1 MLRPLVKQHVDEAF
15 GLLDTLT
22 AAYEDIVSRLGE
34 HELHT
39 SDVQRQLVM
48 KQEVPPEQQDWSS
61 SLDQEDP
68 EPPHIKEEQE
78 DQEDPEPPHIKEE
91 QEDPEP
97 PHIKEEQ
104 EDPEP
109 PHIKEEQDGLRI
121 SQEGEQLQKL
131 EEAGIKFSFTP
142 VKSQYDDEEAQL
154 SKSIKTDKREAEHLK
169 TEADGEE
176 VRSTSDPDSPLQPTA
191 DETSQSSECET
202 DNSVDWKE
210 TREPQSRLKPLENNE
225 VPVGDMDCG
234 TGNASISSSQYAGS
248 FGQKRHPK
256 RHSGATTGV
265 TSCSVCGKTF
275 SRAGNL
281 KLHSTVHTGE
291 KLLSCSVCG
300 KTFSRARYLKRH
312 STVHTGEKL
321 LSCSVCGKTFSRAC
335 HLKRHSTVHTGEKL
349 FSCSVCGKTFSR
361 ACHLKRHSTVHTGEK
376 LISCSVCGKTFSQA
390 GSLKRHSI
398 CSCSQAVE

>member
-1 MLRPLVKQHVDEAF
+1 MLRRVVTQHVDEVVDEAF

-22 AAYEDIVSRLGE
+22 AAYEDIVSQLGE

-39 SDVQRQLVM
+39 SDVQQQLVM

-68 EPPHIKEEQE
+68 EPPNIKEEQEDQENPEPPHIKEEQEDQENPEPPNIKEEQE

-91 QEDPEP
+91 QEEQED
-97 PHIKEEQ
+97 Q

-109 PHIKEEQDGLRI
+109 PHIKEEQDELRI

-176 VRSTSDPDSPLQPTA
+176 VRSRSDPESPLQPTA

-202 DNSVDWKE
+202 DNSEDWKE
-210 TREPQSRLKPLENNE
+210 TQEPQSRLNPLESNE

-265 TSCSVCGKTF
+265 TSSSVCGEMLRRVVTQHVDEVVDEAF
-275 SRAGNL
+275 GLLDTLTAAYEDIVSQLGEHE
-281 KLHSTVHTGE
+281 LHTSGRNFKHLTVLE
-291 KLLSCSVCG
+291 SNW
-300 KTFSRARYLKRH
+300 
-312 STVHTGEKL
+312 
-321 LSCSVCGKTFSRAC
+321 
-335 HLKRHSTVHTGEKL
+335 
-349 FSCSVCGKTFSR
+349 
-361 ACHLKRHSTVHTGEK
+361 
-376 LISCSVCGKTFSQA
+376 
-390 GSLKRHSI
+390 
-398 CSCSQAVE
+398 

>member
-1 MLRPLVKQHVDEAF
+1 MLRPLVKQHVDEVVDEAFGLLDTLTAAYEDIVSRLGEHELHTSGEMLRPLVKQHVDEVVDEAF

-78 DQEDPEPPHIKEE
+78 DQENPEPPHIKEEQENPEPPHIKEEQENPEPPHIKEE

-104 EDPEP
+104 ENPEPPHIKEEQENPEPPNIKEEQEDPEP
-109 PHIKEEQDGLRI
+109 PHIKEEQDELRI

-169 TEADGEE
+169 ADGEE

-202 DNSVDWKE
+202 DNSDDWKE
-210 TREPQSRLKPLENNE
+210 TQEPQPRLNPLESNE

-248 FGQKRHPK
+248 VGQKRHPK

-265 TSCSVCGKTF
+265 TSSSVCGKTF
-275 SRAGNL
+275 
-281 KLHSTVHTGE
+281 KLTH
-291 KLLSCSVCG
+291 
-300 KTFSRARYLKRH
+300 
-312 STVHTGEKL
+312 
-321 LSCSVCGKTFSRAC
+321 
-335 HLKRHSTVHTGEKL
+335 
-349 FSCSVCGKTFSR
+349 
-361 ACHLKRHSTVHTGEK
+361 
-376 LISCSVCGKTFSQA
+376 
-390 GSLKRHSI
+390 
-398 CSCSQAVE
+398 